1 MLSTYCFCKKKMHTF
16 FQKKKKRRTVFV
28 CGRASRNLNPNITE
42 LTPRVKN
49 VDSVNIFALYMWE
62 EHTVCLTPYEC
73 DTGSTRESW
82 HLSTTRVPRLDFL
95 SGCRASMPKS
105 TC

>member
-1 MLSTYCFCKKKMHTF
+1 M
-16 FQKKKKRRTVFV
+16 FV

-49 VDSVNIFALYMWE
+49 IDSVNMFALYMWE